1 MGFTNLKKLSMPQ
14 TLEDYKSL
22 IQNVIPALIYRQESC
37 KSVNGIDRPM
47 LLEANISE
55 KHGRA

>member
-1 MGFTNLKKLSMPQ
+1 MPQ
-14 TLEDYKSL
+14 TLEDYKSS